1 MGIVALVL
9 AGTAVL
15 LSVGLAAWAAHVM
28 AMADDDLRSFVELV
42 PAFPDT
48 TAAHYGISHPR

>member
-1 MGIVALVL
+1 MSIVALAL

-15 LSVGLAAWAAHVM
+15 SAVGLVAWVALVM
-28 AMADDDLRSFVELV
+28 ARADDDLRSFVELV